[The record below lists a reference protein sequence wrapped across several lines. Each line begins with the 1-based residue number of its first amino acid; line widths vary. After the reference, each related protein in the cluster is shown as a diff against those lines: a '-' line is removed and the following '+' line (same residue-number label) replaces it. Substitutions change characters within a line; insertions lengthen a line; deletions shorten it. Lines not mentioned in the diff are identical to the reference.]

1 MFGKIEGQ
9 RLNLAKMHIA
19 NYCCALE
26 QQAGRVD
33 IRHVVSNINNEFR
46 LVPGNETE
54 RLIGDVSHFYTCLT
68 SQQVTAIDRGSY
80 WKWKVMSA
88 FEAEEAKA
96 ELEKELQA
104 LQA

>member
-26 QQAGRVD
+26 QQAGSVD
-33 IRHVVSNINNEFR
+33 VRHVVSKINSDFR
-46 LVPGNETE
+46 LVPSHEAE
-54 RLIGDVSHFYTCLT
+54 ALVSDVNHFYTCLT

-80 WKWKVMSA
+80 WKWKTMSI
-88 FEAEEAKA
+88 FEAKA
-96 ELEKELQA
+96 ELERELNA

>member
-9 RLNLAKMHIA
+9 RLNLAKMCIA

-26 QQAGRVD
+26 QQAGSLDV
-33 IRHVVSNINNEFR
+33 RHVVSNINNEFR
-46 LVPGNETE
+46 LVPTIEAE
-54 RLIGDVSHFYTCLT
+54 ALISDVNHFYTCLT

-80 WKWKVMSA
+80 WKWRTMSA
-88 FEAEEAKA
+88 FEAKS
-96 ELEKELQA
+96 ELERELNA